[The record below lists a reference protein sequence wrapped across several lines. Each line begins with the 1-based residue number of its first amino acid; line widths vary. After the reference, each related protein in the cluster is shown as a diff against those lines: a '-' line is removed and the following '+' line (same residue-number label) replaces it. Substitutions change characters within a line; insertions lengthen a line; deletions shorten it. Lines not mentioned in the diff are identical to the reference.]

1 MVYIHHETFC
11 NPNAEEDEDE
21 WSFHDVIEEDD
32 GFHVYDRWLAAYA
45 ACWDTLE
52 AANED
57 AERRAMEYERGA

>member
-1 MVYIHHETFC
+1 M
-11 NPNAEEDEDE
+11 
-21 WSFHDVIEEDD
+21 IEEDD
-32 GFHVYDRWLAAYA
+32 GFHVYDRWLAAYV